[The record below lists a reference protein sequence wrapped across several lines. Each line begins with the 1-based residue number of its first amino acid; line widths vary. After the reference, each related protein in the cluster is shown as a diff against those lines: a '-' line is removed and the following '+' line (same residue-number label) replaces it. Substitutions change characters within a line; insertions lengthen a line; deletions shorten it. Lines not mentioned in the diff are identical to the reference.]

1 MCSLETWSRFR
12 IIEKFYGTYVVR
24 IKWGGEE
31 NKTCL
36 DFCIVYKEKGGVKFF
51 EIPIFFVNQ
60 KLVVL
65 HRNKFMFTIFEIN
78 LVLILPVA
86 KCL

>member
-1 MCSLETWSRFR
+1 MFGRAGLLNQAYGLLSKMP
-12 IIEKFYGTYVVR
+12 IEANSVV
-24 IKWGGEE
+24 WL
-31 NKTCL
+31 TLYCL
-36 DFCIVYKEKGGVKFF
+36 QRKRGSKNF
-51 EIPIFFVNQ
+51 EIPVFFVNQ

-65 HRNKFMFTIFEIN
+65 HQNKFMFTIFEIN